1 MHEETLRKHL
11 REYREGSLPEEEL
24 LSLLG
29 SLPYED
35 LGEVKLDTHRELRR
49 GFPEIIYS
57 PGKSPEQLRAIGK
70 ALKNRSEAV
79 LFSRVTPSQAALLRE
94 VIEDL
99 DYSEVARAAYRQ
111 GAFLEEGGELLVV
124 TAGSSDVPVAE
135 EAALTASLMGCAVT
149 RLYDVGVAGIHRLLD
164 NLPLLRKA
172 RALVV
177 VAGMDGAL
185 PSVVSGLVTVPVVA
199 VPTSTGYG
207 ASFGGVSAL
216 LAMLNSCSPGVTV
229 VNIDNGVGG
238 GYAGGL
244 MARGAHR
251 RLGENSVE

>member
-1 MHEETLRKHL
+1 MNKETLLRHL
-11 REYREGSLPEEEL
+11 REYREGSLPESRL

-49 GFPEIIYS
+49 GFPEIIYC
-57 PGKSPEQLRAIGK
+57 PGKSSTQLRVIAE
-70 ALKNRSEAV
+70 ALKNRSGAV
-79 LFSRVTPSQAALLRE
+79 LFSRISPSQAAFLRE
-94 VIEDL
+94 ILEDL
-99 DYSEVARAAYRQ
+99 EYSEIARGAYRK
-111 GAFLEEGGELLVV
+111 GEARGKKGNLLVV

-135 EAALTASLMGCAVT
+135 EAALTASLMDCDVT

-164 NLPLLRKA
+164 NLPLLREA

-185 PSVVSGLVTVPVVA
+185 PSVVSGLVTAPVVA

-207 ASFGGVSAL
+207 ASFGGLSAL
-216 LAMLNSCSPGVTV
+216 LAMLNACSPGITV

-238 GYAGGL
+238 GYAGAL
-244 MARGAHR
+244 IARGSF
-251 RLGENSVE
+251 GERA

>member
-1 MHEETLRKHL
+1 MNKETLRKHL
-11 REYREGSLPEEEL
+11 RSYREGSLPESEL

-57 PGKSPEQLRAIGK
+57 PGKSSSQLRAIAE
-70 ALKNRSEAV
+70 ALKGRDGAV
-79 LFSRVTPSQAALLRE
+79 LFSRITLSQVELLRG
-94 VIEDL
+94 VAEDL
-99 DYSEVARAAYRQ
+99 EYSEVARAAYRR
-111 GAFLEEGGELLVV
+111 GSVCEEEGDLLVV

-135 EAALTASLMGCAVT
+135 EAALTASLMGCSVT

-164 NLPLLRKA
+164 SLALLRQA
-172 RALVV
+172 QALVV

-185 PSVVSGLVTVPVVA
+185 PSVVSGLVTAPVVA
-199 VPTSTGYG
+199 IPTSTGYG
-207 ASFGGVSAL
+207 ASFGGISAL
-216 LAMLNSCSPGVTV
+216 LAMLNACSPGITV

-238 GYAGGL
+238 GYAGAL
-244 MARGAHR
+244 IARGAHR
-251 RLGENSVE
+251 RLPENSVE

>member
-11 REYREGSLPEEEL
+11 REYREGSLSEREV

-57 PGKSPEQLRAIGK
+57 PGKSPEQIRAIAE
-70 ALKNRSEAV
+70 ALKERSGAV
-79 LFSRVTPSQAALLRE
+79 LFSRVTPAQVVLLRE
-94 VIEDL
+94 VMTDL
-99 DYSEVARAAYRQ
+99 YYSEIARAAYRR
-111 GAFLEEGGELLVV
+111 GEFVEEAGELLVV

-135 EAALTASLMGCAVT
+135 EAALTASLMGCEVT

-172 RALVV
+172 QALVV

-185 PSVVSGLVTVPVVA
+185 PSVISGLVAAPVVA
-199 VPTSTGYG
+199 IPTSTGYG

-251 RLGENSVE
+251 RLPENSVE